1 MTNTGGNAAGRP
13 AADTDGLPVYTA
25 YNRLG
30 AGYAL
35 LWRHMDETRRNHAYL
50 LAGPRGVGKWTF
62 ARLLA
67 AKLQCGGLPKPC
79 GQCDACARVLGGN
92 EPDVIEI
99 LGRDDKAI
107 PIERIREAI
116 AQISQHSFGSGP
128 RVVIVEPVERLTLA
142 AQNCLL
148 KSLEEPQADVVFL
161 LLTHE
166 PSAVLGTIASRCAMV
181 KLTPWPDDELKE
193 ALLAMGFDAAC
204 VQKVL
209 PRAGGIIGEALEAL
223 GDDAGENETRSL
235 AEAALAASTDAE
247 VVALSTRLKDDRG
260 GAEHILSAIEQSLHT
275 ALLAKAGILP
285 LLALDSAATGE
296 FAQKATELDLAGL
309 LQAVFDT
316 RRRRQSQVNWQA
328 SIDRLLTKIVEAKT
342 KWRQS

>member
-1 MTNTGGNAAGRP
+1 MTSMGGNTASQSTARDDTLP
-13 AADTDGLPVYTA
+13 AYTA
-25 YNRLG
+25 YGRLG
-30 AGYAL
+30 AGYVL
-35 LWRHMDETRRNHAYL
+35 LWRHMDEKRRNHAYL
-50 LAGPRGVGKWTF
+50 LAGPKGIGKYTF

-67 AKLQCGGLPKPC
+67 AKLQCSGLPKPC
-79 GQCDACARVLGGN
+79 GQCDACVRVLGGN

-99 LGRDDKAI
+99 QGVDDKAI

-128 RVVIVEPVERLTLA
+128 RVVIVEPVERLTPA

-181 KLTPWPDDELKE
+181 KLTPWPDDELKD
-193 ALLAMGFDAAC
+193 ALLAMGFDAGR

-209 PRAGGIIGEALEAL
+209 PRAGGNIGEALTAL
-223 GDDAGENETRSL
+223 RDEAGESESAAL
-235 AEAALAASTDAE
+235 AEAALSATSDA
-247 VVALSTRLKDDRG
+247 VTVALSTRLKDDRG
-260 GAEHILSAIEQSLHT
+260 GAEQTLAAIEQSLHT
-275 ALLAKAGILP
+275 ALMAKAGILQME
-285 LLALDSAATGE
+285 ALNGNATRE
-296 FAQKATELDLAGL
+296 FAQNASEQQLAAL

-328 SIDRLLTKIVEAKT
+328 SIDRLLMTIVEAKN